1 MYQLFSR
8 PDLYCASCGSL
19 RVSVNERAVPGMPAF
34 MCGLRVMFAADF
46 HVLDR
51 AEDGEIETLV
61 GLMRSR
67 NPDLLLLG
75 GDYGDT
81 APQAERLFKALSA
94 YRPALGAY
102 GVIGNNDAEAWQG
115 RLRDLR
121 RVMARAG
128 CRLLVNQ
135 SARLE
140 VNGGALFIGGV
151 DEHLYGRPDARG
163 LYPERPAPDVCRV
176 LLSHYARV
184 PENPPEL
191 VLSGHT
197 HGGQFNLLGVTPF
210 TIGFERLFNSRHTH
224 RRVASQAIAGL
235 REVGGSKLLVTKG
248 IGASRIQ
255 LRVGVRPEIE
265 LLRFEP

>member
-1 MYQLFSR
+1 MNQLFSK
-8 PDLYCASCGSL
+8 PDWYCAPCGSL
-19 RVSVNERAVPGMPAF
+19 WAGITEQTIPGMPAF
-34 MCGLRVMFAADF
+34 MRGLRVMFAADF

-51 AEDGEIETLV
+51 TTDGEIEALV
-61 GLMRSR
+61 DRMASKK
-67 NPDLLLLG
+67 PDLLLLG

-81 APQAERLFKALSA
+81 APLSERLFAALA
-94 YRPALGAY
+94 RLRPPLGAY
-102 GVIGNNDAEAWQG
+102 GVIGNNDAEAWRG

-121 RVMARAG
+121 RTMAHAG
-128 CRLLVNQ
+128 CKLLVNQ

-140 VNGGALFIGGV
+140 VDGGTLYIGGV
-151 DEHLYGRPDARG
+151 DECLYGRPDARG
-163 LYPERPAPDVCRV
+163 LYPERPAPDACRI

-210 TIGFERLFNSRHTH
+210 TIGFERLCNSRHTR

-235 REVGGSKLLVTKG
+235 RETGGTKLLVTKG

-255 LRVGVRPEIE
+255 LRVGVRPEIN

>member
-1 MYQLFSR
+1 MNQLFSR
-8 PDLYCASCGSL
+8 PDWYCAPCGNL
-19 RVSVNERAVPGMPAF
+19 RAAVTEQAIPGMPAF
-34 MCGLRVMFAADF
+34 MGGLRVMFAADF

-51 AEDGEIETLV
+51 TTDGEIAALV
-61 GLMRSR
+61 DLMASR
-67 NPDLLLLG
+67 QPDLLLLG

-81 APQAERLFKALSA
+81 APLAERLFAALG
-94 YRPALGAY
+94 RLCPPLGAY

-135 SARLE
+135 SARLA
-140 VNGGALFIGGV
+140 VNGGTLFIGGV
-151 DEHLYGRPDARG
+151 DEGLYGRPDASG
-163 LYPERPAPDVCRV
+163 LYPERPAPDACRI

-191 VLSGHT
+191 MLSGHT

-210 TIGFERLFNSRHTH
+210 TIGFERLFHSRHTH
-224 RRVASQAIAGL
+224 RRVASQVIAGL
-235 REVGGSKLLVTKG
+235 RETGGTKLLVTKG

-255 LRVGVRPEIE
+255 WRVGVRPEIN